1 LQELIN
7 MLKEVHMP
15 KLSPKSDS
23 YFFGKWVKQPGET
36 VKAGDVLF
44 EVETD
49 KVISQV
55 ESQEDGILK
64 NQKVATGDT
73 TNVGDLVATIEVA

>member
-1 LQELIN
+1 M

-15 KLSPKSDS
+15 KLSPKSDE
-23 YFFGKWVKQPGET
+23 YFFGEWIKKPGEAVKQ
-36 VKAGDVLF
+36 GDILF

-55 ESQEDGILK
+55 ESEEDGVLK
-64 NQKVATGDT
+64 EQKVTTGDT
-73 TNVGDLVATIEVA
+73 TKVGDLVATIEVSDK

>member
-1 LQELIN
+1 
-7 MLKEVHMP
+7 M
-15 KLSPKSDS
+15 
-23 YFFGKWVKQPGET
+23 
-36 VKAGDVLF
+36 LF

-55 ESQEDGILK
+55 ESQEDGVLK
-64 NQKVATGDT
+64 EQNVNTGDT

>member
-1 LQELIN
+1 

-15 KLSPKSDS
+15 KLSPKSDD
-23 YFFGKWVKQPGET
+23 YFFGKWVKKPGDA
-36 VKAGDVLF
+36 VKTGDVLF

-64 NQKVATGDT
+64 DQKVATGDST
-73 TNVGDLVATIEVA
+73 KVGDLVATIEVA

>member
-1 LQELIN
+1 

-15 KLSPKSDS
+15 KLSPKSDT
-23 YFFGKWVKQPGET
+23 YFFGKWVKQPGDT
-36 VKAGDVLF
+36 VKTGDVLF

-55 ESQEDGILK
+55 ESQETGVLST
-64 NQKVATGDT
+64 QKVATGDT
-73 TNVGDLVATIEVA
+73 TAVGDLVATIEVA

>member
-1 LQELIN
+1 

-15 KLSPKSDS
+15 KLGPKSDD
-23 YFFGKWVKQPGET
+23 YFFGEWIKNPGEAVKQ
-36 VKAGDVLF
+36 DDILF

-55 ESQEDGILK
+55 ESEENGVLK
-64 NQKVATGDT
+64 EQKAATGDT
-73 TNVGDLVATIEVA
+73 TKVGDLVATIEASDS